1 MEFQENNNQ
10 EEGNLGNDMES
21 NDGRLQ
27 GTSMRTKQHSKSMG
41 QQKREKKKLGLGE
54 KTSIQNSPIQHYEP
68 SEYELYVK
76 EKREKTWRN

>member
-41 QQKREKKKLGLGE
+41 QQKREK
-54 KTSIQNSPIQHYEP
+54 
-68 SEYELYVK
+68 
-76 EKREKTWRN
+76 